1 MTVLP
6 PLRIRVRLFAMQR
19 EAAGTKEL
27 RLEVPLGSTV
37 EDAWSA
43 IVATVPALAPGRASL
58 RFAVNGT
65 YAGPETALADGDEVA
80 CIPPVSGGADDS
92 DADSDADADDADDA
106 ADGGRI
112 LEIRSEPVPGG
123 LVADLIGR
131 LATHEDGGVVAFLG
145 RTRVTPGTPAPGQE
159 AQATELEGR
168 AVEGLEYEAFEPM
181 ALGVLAQIADEIEAR
196 WGVSHLAIV
205 HRTGT
210 VPLGDVSVVVV
221 AASPHR
227 DAAFE
232 AARYA
237 IDETKARAPIW
248 KSERFADGHVWIG
261 HPARTGPVAS
271 IDTVASLDPG
281 SPIGSAGSIDPVEP
295 G

>member
-1 MTVLP
+1 MSVLP
-6 PLRIRVRLFAMQR
+6 PLRIKVRLFAMQR
-19 EAAGTKEL
+19 EAAGMKEL
-27 RLEVPLGSTV
+27 RVEVPLGSTV

-43 IVATVPALAPGRASL
+43 IVATVPALAPGRKSL

-65 YAGPETALADGDEVA
+65 YAKPDTMLADGDEVA
-80 CIPPVSGGADDS
+80 CIPPVSGGADV
-92 DADSDADADDADDA
+92 DAHVDAGADVDA
-106 ADGGRI
+106 AVVVDRRIVDRRI
-112 LEIRSEPVPGG
+112 LEIRAEPIPDS
-123 LVADLIGR
+123 LLAELIGR
-131 LATHEDGGVVAFLG
+131 LATDADGGVVAFLG

-159 AQATELEGR
+159 ALAAAHEGS
-168 AVEGLEYEAFEPM
+168 AVEGLDYEAFEPM
-181 ALGVLAQIADEIEAR
+181 ALGVLRQIADEIEAR
-196 WGVSHLAIV
+196 WGVLHLAII

-210 VPLGDVSVVVV
+210 VPLGDVSVAVV

-248 KSERFADGHVWIG
+248 KSERFEDGHVWIG
-261 HPARTGPVAS
+261 HPARTGPAASVDVADS
-271 IDTVASLDPG
+271 NDPSASV
-281 SPIGSAGSIDPVEP
+281 DPVEP